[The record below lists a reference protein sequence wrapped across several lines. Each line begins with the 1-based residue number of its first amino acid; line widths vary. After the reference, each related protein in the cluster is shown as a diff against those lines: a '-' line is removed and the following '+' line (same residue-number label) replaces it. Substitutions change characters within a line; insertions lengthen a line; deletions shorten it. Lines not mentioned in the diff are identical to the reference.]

1 MEKRRKN
8 RIILSH
14 RYSDT
19 RFRRKKTGSS
29 RVNLAVLADSALQQ
43 INEKKY
49 DTELRNAGVNS
60 IIKIG
65 IAFRGKNAVVKR
77 G

>member
-1 MEKRRKN
+1 M
-8 RIILSH
+8 
-14 RYSDT
+14 
-19 RFRRKKTGSS
+19 
-29 RVNLAVLADSALQQ
+29 AVLADSVLQQ